1 LFLYFEINAQVTND
15 KRIVALEPQLN
26 QLLKD
31 WKAAGFAVAVV
42 DKNKVIYAKGF
53 GYRDME
59 KKLPV
64 TANTYFP
71 LDPVLKLLHL
81 H

>member
-1 LFLYFEINAQVTND
+1 MNKLILFFFFAVLHFASYAQITND

-26 QLLKD
+26 KLLND

-53 GYRDME
+53 GFTE
-59 KKLPV
+59 I
-64 TANTYFP
+64 
-71 LDPVLKLLHL
+71 
-81 H
+81 